1 MQNTLINSPIPMEY
15 ILKYG
20 ELATEQYLMPQIMS
34 DNVEIKGL
42 DENFEK
48 EYNNLL
54 KQGLKDSPEVRAI
67 LKPTIY
73 GAIIENG

>member
-1 MQNTLINSPIPMEY
+1 VLELKTNPGLLKYMQNTLINSPIPMEY

-20 ELATEQYLMPQIMS
+20 ESATEQYLMPQIVS

-42 DENFEK
+42 DERFEK

-54 KQGLKDSPEVRAI
+54 RQ
-67 LKPTIY
+67 
-73 GAIIENG
+73 